1 MAGEKQWFLSWKN
14 IPNMIDD
21 IDLHFLID
29 AYHAYLCICIGLT
42 YTIILV
48 FIISPQGKSEMNA
61 RPYDHCVCVLHE

>member
-1 MAGEKQWFLSWKN
+1 
-14 IPNMIDD
+14 MIDD